1 MKILVT
7 GSSGY
12 LGENLID
19 FLSEKKFNI
28 SRLHRNKET
37 HKDNFY
43 WDPDNKNINH
53 KVIEN
58 SDVIINLNGKRIIRP
73 IKREDFSEIRKSRIN
88 PTETL
93 ISAIN
98 KSKNPPKLIISASA
112 CGFYGNRSN
121 EILDENSP
129 KGRGALPD
137 LVEEW
142 ETIHKSKNYRIVNLR
157 LGTVLG
163 KKSPMI
169 SMMKK
174 YSSIIGVSSFGKG
187 DNYFP
192 WIGLIDS
199 LRAIEHIIQNEKIN
213 GPVNITSYKPYIL
226 RDVLEDI
233 NLRLKPILKLKIPG
247 EVIKILFGGLGD
259 EIMLSNQNIKPRIL
273 LESSFNW
280 INSTPFSSIS

>member
-1 MKILVT
+1 MCIRDRYYRKSMKILVT

-43 WDPDNKNINH
+43 WDPENKNINH

-98 KSKNPPKLIISASA
+98 KSKNPPKLLISASA
-112 CGFYGNRSN
+112 CGFS
-121 EILDENSP
+121 
-129 KGRGALPD
+129 
-137 LVEEW
+137 
-142 ETIHKSKNYRIVNLR
+142 
-157 LGTVLG
+157 
-163 KKSPMI
+163 
-169 SMMKK
+169 
-174 YSSIIGVSSFGKG
+174 
-187 DNYFP
+187 
-192 WIGLIDS
+192 
-199 LRAIEHIIQNEKIN
+199 
-213 GPVNITSYKPYIL
+213 
-226 RDVLEDI
+226 
-233 NLRLKPILKLKIPG
+233 
-247 EVIKILFGGLGD
+247 
-259 EIMLSNQNIKPRIL
+259 
-273 LESSFNW
+273 
-280 INSTPFSSIS
+280 

>member
-12 LGENLID
+12 LGENLIN

-28 SRLHRNKET
+28 SRLTRKNET

-43 WDPDNKNINH
+43 WDPENKNINH
-53 KVIEN
+53 KIVEN

-73 IKREDFSEIRKSRIN
+73 IIREDISEIRKSRIN
-88 PTETL
+88 PTQTL
-93 ISAIN
+93 IDAIN
-98 KSKNPPKLIISASA
+98 KSKNPPKLLISASA

-129 KGRGALPD
+129 KGRGFLPD

-142 ETIHKSKNYRIVNLR
+142 ETIQKSKSSRIVNLR
-157 LGTVLG
+157 FGTVLG
-163 KKSPMI
+163 NRSPMI

-174 YSSIIGVSSFGKG
+174 YSSIIGISSFGKG

-199 LRAIEHIIQNEKIN
+199 LRAIEHIIKDEKIN
-213 GPVNITSYKPYIL
+213 GPINITSYKPYIL

-233 NLRLKPILKLKIPG
+233 NLRVKPVLKLKIPR
-247 EVIKILFGGLGD
+247 EVIKILFGALGE
-259 EIMLSNQNIKPRIL
+259 EIMLSNQNIKPKIL
-273 LESSFNW
+273 LESNFNW

>member
-1 MKILVT
+1 M
-7 GSSGY
+7 S
-12 LGENLID
+12 
-19 FLSEKKFNI
+19 
-28 SRLHRNKET
+28 
-37 HKDNFY
+37 
-43 WDPDNKNINH
+43 
-53 KVIEN
+53 
-58 SDVIINLNGKRIIRP
+58 
-73 IKREDFSEIRKSRIN
+73 FSEIRKSRIN
-88 PTETL
+88 PTQTL
-93 ISAIN
+93 IDAIN
-98 KSKNPPKLIISASA
+98 KSKNPPKLLISASA

-129 KGRGALPD
+129 KGRGFLPD

-142 ETIHKSKNYRIVNLR
+142 ETIHKSKSSRIVNLR
-157 LGTVLG
+157 FGTVLG
-163 KKSPMI
+163 NRSPMI

-199 LRAIEHIIQNEKIN
+199 LRAIEHIIQDEKIN

-233 NLRLKPILKLKIPG
+233 NLRLKPVLKLKIPR
-247 EVIKILFGGLGD
+247 EVIKILFGTLGD
-259 EIMLSNQNIKPRIL
+259 EIMLSNQNIKPKIL
-273 LESSFNW
+273 LESNFNW

>member
-12 LGENLID
+12 LGENLIN

-28 SRLHRNKET
+28 SRLTRKNVT

-43 WDPDNKNINH
+43 WDPENKNINH
-53 KVIEN
+53 KIVEN

-73 IKREDFSEIRKSRIN
+73 IIREDISEIRKSRIN
-88 PTETL
+88 PTQTL
-93 ISAIN
+93 IDAIN
-98 KSKNPPKLIISASA
+98 KSKNPPKLLISASA

-129 KGRGALPD
+129 KGRGFLPD

-142 ETIHKSKNYRIVNLR
+142 ETIHKSKSSRIVNLR
-157 LGTVLG
+157 FGTVLG
-163 KKSPMI
+163 NRSPMI

-199 LRAIEHIIQNEKIN
+199 LRAIEHIIQDEKIN

-233 NLRLKPILKLKIPG
+233 NQRLKPVLKLKIPR
-247 EVIKILFGGLGD
+247 EVIKILFGALGD
-259 EIMLSNQNIKPRIL
+259 EIMLSNQNIKPKIL
-273 LESSFNW
+273 LESNFNW